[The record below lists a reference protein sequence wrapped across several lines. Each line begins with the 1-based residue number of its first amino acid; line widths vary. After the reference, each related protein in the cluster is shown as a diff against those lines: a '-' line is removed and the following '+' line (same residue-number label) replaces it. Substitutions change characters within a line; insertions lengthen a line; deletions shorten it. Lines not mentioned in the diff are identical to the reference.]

1 MAERLEYRCDPDTVL
16 LLGTKYALL
25 RDEFLAQ
32 EGKRHEAPGIARK
45 ILVTLGGADPHNV
58 MLKVVQAL
66 KRVDVRGLEAKIVV
80 GTSNLNCKT
89 LEKEIQRDRS
99 AEGTFQIIR
108 NGDMPKLMAWADTAV
123 SAGGS
128 TCWELAFMGVPFLV
142 LILAENQEGIAR
154 GLGETETAMN
164 CGWFHKLSVKY
175 LAECLD
181 KMIADDNRRA
191 EYSKRGRRL
200 VDGLGTDRI
209 IDHMAAL

>member
-1 MAERLEYRCDPDTVL
+1 
-16 LLGTKYALL
+16 
-25 RDEFLAQ
+25 
-32 EGKRHEAPGIARK
+32 
-45 ILVTLGGADPHNV
+45 
-58 MLKVVQAL
+58 
-66 KRVDVRGLEAKIVV
+66 
-80 GTSNLNCKT
+80 
-89 LEKEIQRDRS
+89 
-99 AEGTFQIIR
+99 
-108 NGDMPKLMAWADTAV
+108 MPKLMAWADTAV